1 MHNRIALPR
10 YIAICGNPKSGKS
23 LLQEILLRNYCVQP
37 VDDGFVLR
45 DTAMRHFGATHDQVH
60 TQEGKASLAYWPN
73 GDPILNEETGAHML
87 WRQVLGE
94 LGKKLELLLGE
105 FVMPMTACSR
115 LTGPGPFS
123 FGSVR
128 KTQGHYFKKHGGV
141 IIELDN
147 PLALPT
153 GNDFDVYDRSILDY
167 TIYNDALARGL
178 SPASARKDLEEKLHT
193 VLLDIHF
200 AALRKAA

>member
-1 MHNRIALPR
+1 MNPYGLPR

-23 LLQEILLRNYCVQP
+23 LVQEIMLANYGIQP

-60 TQEGKASLAYWPN
+60 TQEGKATLAHWPN
-73 GDPILNEETGAHML
+73 GDPIFNEATGAHMT

-105 FVMPMTACSR
+105 FVMPMTACAR
-115 LTGPGPFS
+115 LSGPGPFS

-128 KTQGHYFKKHGGV
+128 KIQGHYFKRHGGIV
-141 IIELDN
+141 IEIDN
-147 PLALPT
+147 PDAKPT
-153 GNDFDVYDRSILDY
+153 GNDFDVYDTSIIDY
-167 TIYNDALARGL
+167 RIVNDGLARGL
-178 SPASARKDLEEKLHT
+178 PPELARKDLERSVHQLILE
-193 VLLDIHF
+193 VGF
-200 AALRKAA
+200 SKAA

>member
-1 MHNRIALPR
+1 MNLNLPR
-10 YIAICGNPKSGKS
+10 YIALCGNPKCGKS
-23 LLQEILLRNYCVQP
+23 LVQEIMLANYSIQP

-45 DTAMRHFGATHDQVH
+45 DTAIRHFGATHDQVH

-73 GDPILNEETGAHML
+73 GDPIRNKETAAHMI

-105 FVMPMTACSR
+105 FVMPMTACAR

-128 KTQGHYFKKHGGV
+128 KTQGHYFKKHAGLV
-141 IIELDN
+141 IEIDN

-153 GNDFDVYDRSILDY
+153 GNDFDVYDRSIVDH
-167 TIYNDALARGL
+167 TILNDGLARGL
-178 SPASARKDLEEKLHT
+178 PPAIARKDLEDKIHQL
-193 VLLDIHF
+193 LLDVHF
-200 AALRKAA
+200 QTLKKAA